1 MVRTL
6 EVSMNKTSLIAIT
19 GVALIQ
25 ACSAYDGLCQ
35 KELKLNLDDDFVDIC
50 AAQASGSEA
59 VLRKSAEP
67 ECGKLADARLALVA
81 CQSVLGCE
89 DFANSVQEAGSDDDK
104 CKDFSKGLTEA
115 VEATDFGLACDGI
128 EDDEGSN

>member
-1 MVRTL
+1 MKK
-6 EVSMNKTSLIAIT
+6 MSLIAIT

-25 ACSAYDGLCQ
+25 ACSAYDGLCKKQ
-35 KELKLNLDDDFVDIC
+35 FECQEELKLNLDDDFVDIC

-89 DFANSVQEAGSDDDK
+89 DFAKSVQEAGSDDDK

-115 VEATDFGLACDGI
+115 VEAADFGLACDGI